1 MLSSFASI
9 EEGRIGRFVKSFVN
23 SVSILSGGL
32 KFDPGARVMRQ
43 SADIIDKEDDL
54 AQIYADI
61 ESIRRE
67 LRLKE
72 KIDLDL
78 SEKGLLVR
86 ISDTALFDV
95 GVAHL
100 SKDAIPLMKEIARVI
115 SNIPYPVRIEGHTD
129 NIPIHTHRFPS
140 NWELSTARAIGVL
153 RYLIEKEQLS
163 SERLFAVGF
172 GEYRPAFPNDTS
184 EHRARNRR
192 VEIVIDRQ
200 T

>member
-32 KFDPGARVMRQ
+32 KFEPGARVMRE
-43 SADIIDKEDDL
+43 SPDIVNKEDDL

-61 ESIRRE
+61 QSIRKD
-67 LRLKE
+67 LQLKE
-72 KIDLDL
+72 QIAVDL
-78 SEKGLLVR
+78 SEDGLLVR

-95 GVAHL
+95 GVADL
-100 SKDAIPLMKEIARVI
+100 SKDAIPLMKEIARTI

-129 NIPIHTHRFPS
+129 NMPIHTHRFPS

-153 RYLIEKEQLS
+153 RYLIEEEHIP

-172 GEYRPAFPNDTS
+172 GEYRPAFPNDTAA
-184 EHRARNRR
+184 HRAGNRR
-192 VEIVIDRQ
+192 VELVIERQ